1 MSAIENIEIT
11 TSPKLRKPQ
20 QLTSGMD
27 FSQFFN
33 SEMLTTA
40 NLSQL
45 SDLAPPREAPSKQT
59 DVMRQPDKQ
68 ITKHETERSGP
79 PAYSEEDNTVEAY
92 KPTDIGSS
100 PVEDIKSNV
109 DYEREKISHDNHNN
123 TSMNG
128 NDHANTSI
136 SREVDANELTDASS
150 NRAISNNK
158 DVQQAGAEES
168 LYGAPS
174 DIQKTAPVIQKTANI
189 VTSDNAKTLSHPK
202 SLDPKIESDKT
213 STNESKISEALN
225 SVIKPT
231 LPATDNDTAAVSA
244 PNKVEVAIP
253 QKVGNSATFESEL
266 VPVSPKTSE
275 TKSSNV
281 VGQSNV
287 DTTIAKEK
295 SGIITGSN
303 NKTLLEPKFLDI
315 TKPVV
320 TDTKIAQ
327 KPILNN
333 NSDKLA
339 STLNQAGLTTNNQ
352 TNVANV
358 INQTQNSSPSNTGI
372 LLSSAPKSQE
382 ANNPQTDADRAT
394 GRENINP
401 TLKNENKIPGLKLS
415 PLEGDVSIR
424 VVDNN
429 TAPRVSNA
437 AGSNIL
443 QAQNGAQAGDNN
455 AALANRGVS
464 AQSLNLPQHQVET
477 GQSNQQISNAKPL
490 HVGANTGENNS
501 GFTQNSSQGNAS
513 SVASNTANQPGVTPI
528 NGLETFK
535 QHALK
540 SDGSTN
546 QHAATRKIGSASLGT
561 QTNQPAAPNALAGV
575 NASSPQTANS
585 VLAAQQPVTNL
596 RPGGAPAATNQVS
609 VQLSKAIQNGDN
621 KIKIQLRP
629 QELGRVEVKLEIAND
644 GRAKA
649 MIIAERSET
658 LDILQRDVRVLER
671 ALQDAGLKT
680 DQNSLSFDLH
690 GRKDNSDTRQANL
703 QNSNDGTDPDTSN
716 GSNILENES
725 NPISATAIGITP
737 DGSINLLT

>member
-1 MSAIENIEIT
+1 MSAIENIDVT
-11 TSPKLRKPQ
+11 PSPKLRKPQ

-59 DVMRQPDKQ
+59 DVMRQPEKQ

-79 PAYSEEDNTVEAY
+79 SAYSEEDSTVEAY
-92 KPTDIGSS
+92 KPSDIGSS

-109 DYEREKISHDNHNN
+109 DSEREKLSHNNNSN
-123 TSMNG
+123 TSMNAD
-128 NDHANTSI
+128 DHANTGI
-136 SREVDANELTDASS
+136 STEADADELTDASS

-158 DVQQAGAEES
+158 DVPQAGVEEHR
-168 LYGAPS
+168 YGATP
-174 DIQKTAPVIQKTANI
+174 DIQKIASVIQKPANV
-189 VTSDNAKTLSHPK
+189 VTSDNAKTSSHPNPLNFK
-202 SLDPKIESDKT
+202 GESNQISTDRSKT
-213 STNESKISEALN
+213 SETLN
-225 SVIKPT
+225 SIIKPS
-231 LPATDNDTAAVSA
+231 LPAADNDTVKVST
-244 PNKVEVAIP
+244 PNTVEMEIS
-253 QKVGNSATFESEL
+253 QKIASSGTFESEL
-266 VPVSPKTSE
+266 LPISPKT
-275 TKSSNV
+275 TQPQSSNV
-281 VGQSNV
+281 FGQTNDNSIIVAEESNL
-287 DTTIAKEK
+287 
-295 SGIITGSN
+295 ITGSN
-303 NKTLLEPKFLDI
+303 NKILLEPKSLDI
-315 TKPVV
+315 SKLVSS
-320 TDTKIAQ
+320 DTEITQ
-327 KPILNN
+327 KQILNN

-339 STLNQAGLTTNNQ
+339 GTLNQAVLTANNQ
-352 TNVANV
+352 INAANV
-358 INQTQNSSPSNTGI
+358 INQPESSSPNDKGT
-372 LLSSAPKSQE
+372 LLSSAPKLQE
-382 ANNPQTDADRAT
+382 VNKPQTDIERAL
-394 GRENINP
+394 GRENINSS
-401 TLKNENKIPGLKLS
+401 LKNENKIPGLKLS
-415 PLEGDVSIR
+415 SLEGDISIR

-429 TAPRVSNA
+429 TTPRVSNA
-437 AGSNIL
+437 AGNNIL
-443 QAQNGAQAGDNN
+443 QAQSGAQTGDNN
-455 AALANRGVS
+455 AVLSSRGIS
-464 AQSLNLPQHQVET
+464 AQSLNLTQHPVET
-477 GQSNQQISNAKPL
+477 AQSNQQISNAKPL
-490 HVGANTGENNS
+490 HVGANTAENNS
-501 GFTQNSSQGNAS
+501 NFTQNGSQGNAS
-513 SVASNTANQPGVTPI
+513 SGTSNTANQPSVTPI

-561 QTNQPAAPNALAGV
+561 QTNQPTAPNALAGV
-575 NASSPQTANS
+575 NASSPQTTNS
-585 VLAAQQPVTNL
+585 SLAAQQPVTNS
-596 RPGGAPAATNQVS
+596 RSGAAPAATNQVS

-658 LDILQRDVRVLER
+658 LDILQKDVRVLER

-690 GRKDNSDTRQANL
+690 GRKDNPDTRQANSES
-703 QNSNDGTDPDTSN
+703 SNDGTNPDTSE
-716 GSNILENES
+716 GSNSLENDS

>member
-1 MSAIENIEIT
+1 MSAIEKIEINP
-11 TSPKLRKPQ
+11 SPKSRKPQ
-20 QLTSGMD
+20 QLTNGMD

-33 SEMLTTA
+33 SEMLMTA

-45 SDLAPPREAPSKQT
+45 SDLAPPREPLSKQT
-59 DVMRQPDKQ
+59 DVTRQPAQ
-68 ITKHETERSGP
+68 QMETHATERDDQSGFSTKDSTFETSKTSDVGNSTVKDIDGNR
-79 PAYSEEDNTVEAY
+79 ASEL
-92 KPTDIGSS
+92 
-100 PVEDIKSNV
+100 
-109 DYEREKISHDNHNN
+109 EKISNNNHNN
-123 TSMNG
+123 PSMNAD
-128 NDHANTSI
+128 DHANTGDST
-136 SREVDANELTDASS
+136 EADANELTDAPS
-150 NRAISNNK
+150 NRATPNNK
-158 DVQQAGAEES
+158 DVPQADVEEPSHGAT
-168 LYGAPS
+168 P

-202 SLDPKIESDKT
+202 PLNFEVKSDKI
-213 STNESKISEALN
+213 STDGSKPSQALN
-225 SVIKPT
+225 SIIKPS
-231 LPATDNDTAAVSA
+231 LPTTDNDTANVPA
-244 PNKVEVAIP
+244 PTNVEMAIT
-253 QKVGNSATFESEL
+253 QKAASSGTFEPEL
-266 VPVSPKTSE
+266 LPISPKTSE
-275 TKSSNV
+275 LQSSNV
-281 VGQSNV
+281 FGQSNV
-287 DTTIAKEK
+287 NATISREK
-295 SGIITGSN
+295 SDILTGSN
-303 NKTLLEPKFLDI
+303 TKTLLDTKPLDI
-315 TKPVV
+315 TKLVS
-320 TDTKIAQ
+320 TDTKIALE
-327 KPILNN
+327 PTLNN
-333 NSDKLA
+333 NSDKPA
-339 STLNQAGLTTNNQ
+339 STLTHAGLSVNNQ
-352 TNVANV
+352 INAANI
-358 INQTQNSSPSNTGI
+358 INQSQSSSSNDAGI
-372 LLSSAPKSQE
+372 LLSSAPKPQE
-382 ANNPQTDADRAT
+382 VNKTQTDIERAI

-501 GFTQNSSQGNAS
+501 GFTQNGSQGNS
-513 SVASNTANQPGVTPI
+513 SNLASNTANQPSATPI
-528 NGLETFK
+528 NGLEPFK

-540 SDGSTN
+540 SDGSAN
-546 QHAATRKIGSASLGT
+546 QHAVTRKVGPASLGT
-561 QTNQPAAPNALAGV
+561 QTNQPTAPNTLAGV

>member
-1 MSAIENIEIT
+1 MSAIENIEINP
-11 TSPKLRKPQ
+11 SPKLRKPQ
-20 QLTSGMD
+20 QLTRGMD

-33 SEMLTTA
+33 SEMLMTA

-59 DVMRQPDKQ
+59 DVMRQPEKK
-68 ITKHETERSGP
+68 ITKHETERDNPLG
-79 PAYSEEDNTVEAY
+79 YSKEDSTVEAS
-92 KPTDIGSS
+92 KSSDARRS
-100 PVEDIKSNV
+100 PVEPVNGNR
-109 DYEREKISHDNHNN
+109 DYEREKISHDNYNN
-123 TSMNG
+123 TSMND
-128 NDHANTSI
+128 DHANTSI
-136 SREVDANELTDASS
+136 SKEVDANELTDASS

-158 DVQQAGAEES
+158 DLQQAGVEEPPH
-168 LYGAPS
+168 GAMS
-174 DIQKTAPVIQKTANI
+174 DIQKTAPVIQTTANV
-189 VTSDNAKTLSHPK
+189 VTADNAKTLSHPA
-202 SLDPKIESDKT
+202 SLSSKIESDKT

-225 SVIKPT
+225 SVIKPI
-231 LPATDNDTAAVSA
+231 LPATDKDTGAVSA

-253 QKVGNSATFESEL
+253 QKEGNGATFESEL
-266 VPVSPKTSE
+266 VPISPKIGE
-275 TKSSNV
+275 TKFSDV

-287 DTTIAKEK
+287 NTTIAGEK
-295 SGIITGSN
+295 SDIIAGSN
-303 NKTLLEPKFLDI
+303 NKTLLEPQFLDI
-315 TKPVV
+315 TKPVS
-320 TDTKIAQ
+320 TDTKLAQ

-339 STLNQAGLTTNNQ
+339 STLNQAGSTTNNQ

-358 INQTQNSSPSNTGI
+358 INQTQSSSLNDKGL
-372 LLSSAPKSQE
+372 LLSSTPKLQE
-382 ANNPQTDADRAT
+382 VNKPQTEAERAT
-394 GRENINP
+394 GRENMNP
-401 TLKNENKIPGLKLS
+401 TLKNENKVPGLKLS

-424 VVDNN
+424 VVDSN

-513 SVASNTANQPGVTPI
+513 NVASNTAIQSSVTPI

-546 QHAATRKIGSASLGT
+546 QHPVTRKIGSASLGT
-561 QTNQPAAPNALAGV
+561 QTNQPTAPNALAGV
-575 NASSPQTANS
+575 NASSPQTTNS
-585 VLAAQQPVTNL
+585 VLAAQQPVTNS
-596 RPGGAPAATNQVS
+596 RPGTAPAATNQVS

-658 LDILQRDVRVLER
+658 LDILQKDVRVLER

-690 GRKDNSDTRQANL
+690 GRKDNSDTRQANSESSKDDT
-703 QNSNDGTDPDTSN
+703 NPDTSD
-716 GSNILENES
+716 GSSSLENES